1 VGTRQKH
8 ENGNRMNVG
17 NVYVLNN
24 PVKVITVEG
33 IYTNTNKTLSVELCS
48 ENANIFSGTWNVG
61 INCVKVCSK
70 NIVKTTIYNSVN
82 ISTNLV
88 KGYQHTKNGVQS
100 FNPTLGSFFLKIGGS
115 SLNQHH
121 AFYDLSPIKWFTI
134 TTPNNNIDLKIDFWP
149 EYTLVKQLRA
159 FRDGEDYSLNFQID
173 LHLYR
178 LQ

>member
-1 VGTRQKH
+1 MGTRQKH

-70 NIVKTTIYNSVN
+70 
-82 ISTNLV
+82 
-88 KGYQHTKNGVQS
+88 
-100 FNPTLGSFFLKIGGS
+100 TL
-115 SLNQHH
+115 
-121 AFYDLSPIKWFTI
+121 
-134 TTPNNNIDLKIDFWP
+134 
-149 EYTLVKQLRA
+149 
-159 FRDGEDYSLNFQID
+159 
-173 LHLYR
+173 
-178 LQ
+178 

>member
-1 VGTRQKH
+1 MGTGQKH
-8 ENGNRMNVG
+8 ENGNRMNVQ

-33 IYTNTNKTLSVELCS
+33 NYTNSNQTISVELCS
-48 ENANIFSGTWNVG
+48 ENANIFSGTWNLG

-70 NIVKTTIYNSVN
+70 KIVRTTINNSVN

-88 KGYQHTKNGVQS
+88 KGYQHTENGVQS
-100 FNPTLGSFFLKIGGS
+100 YNPTIGSFFLKIGGS

-121 AFYDLSPIKWFTI
+121 AFYDLSPIKWFTV
-134 TTPNNNIDLKIDFWP
+134 TTPNNTIDLMINFWP
-149 EYTLVKQLRA
+149 EYTLIKQLRSVG
-159 FRDGEDYSLNFQID
+159 DSENYSLKFQID
-173 LHLYR
+173 MHLYR